1 MLLMSK
7 RNFRPPTLQ
16 DKKKWSEIF
25 HDFLKRS
32 LQKDPRKRF
41 SAIKLLKVRLNSG
54 SIIVN
59 SFSFCYRAL
68 AFLG

>member
-41 SAIKLLKVRLNSG
+41 SATKLLKVSLNH
-54 SIIVN
+54 
-59 SFSFCYRAL
+59 
-68 AFLG
+68 